1 MARMSPVLPRTN
13 QQPHLG
19 ARASTHPAVPRV
31 TKAGAVFGAA
41 GM

>member
-13 QQPHLG
+13 QQLHRR
-19 ARASTHPAVPRV
+19 ARASTHTAVSRV